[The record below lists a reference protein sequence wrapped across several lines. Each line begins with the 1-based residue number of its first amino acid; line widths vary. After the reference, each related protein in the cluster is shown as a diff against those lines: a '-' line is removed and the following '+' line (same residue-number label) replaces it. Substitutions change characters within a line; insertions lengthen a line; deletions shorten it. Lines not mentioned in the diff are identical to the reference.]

1 MLLHD
6 DPALARAEP
15 KKLRYR
21 LLHVAARLVR
31 GGCRLRLKIEHARQP
46 PKPTAHPSPQDQQI
60 GAKIKSVRPPPELP
74 GLEALTRADSC
85 VALVEQP
92 PSFFSR

>member
-31 GGCRLRLKIEHARQP
+31 GGCRLRLKIEHVRATTQAHRA
-46 PKPTAHPSPQDQQI
+46 PKPTRSTNRRENQI
-60 GAKIKSVRPPPELP
+60 RQA
-74 GLEALTRADSC
+74 TT
-85 VALVEQP
+85 
-92 PSFFSR
+92 